1 MNKFIKEIFLYA
13 IYISYILYFVVLF
26 GITGYAPQYLSYVHD
41 FLKYYVGIL
50 LVILYNP
57 ITYKKQKF
65 EEFDRKLVFSAGLF
79 ILLSTTALIGIEQYI
94 RSKTQYI
101 INNKITS
108 LLS

>member
-1 MNKFIKEIFLYA
+1 MNKFIKELFLYA
-13 IYISYILYFVVLF
+13 LYISYILYIIVLF
-26 GITGYAPQYLSYVHD
+26 GVGGYAPRYLNYVRD

-57 ITYKKQKF
+57 LTHKKGNF

-79 ILLSTTALIGIEQYI
+79 ILLSTTALIGVEQYI

-101 INNKITS
+101 INKNIS
-108 LLS
+108 LLF

>member
-1 MNKFIKEIFLYA
+1 MYT
-13 IYISYILYFVVLF
+13 SYVLYFIVLI
-26 GITGYAPQYLSYVHD
+26 GITGYAPQYLNYVRD

-57 ITYKKQKF
+57 LTYKERKF

-79 ILLSTTALIGIEQYI
+79 ILLSTSALIGIEQYI

-101 INNKITS
+101 INKNISVLFKNT
-108 LLS
+108 

>member
-1 MNKFIKEIFLYA
+1 MNKFIKELFLYA
-13 IYISYILYFVVLF
+13 LYSSYVLYFIVLI
-26 GITGYAPQYLSYVHD
+26 GITSYAPQYLNYIRD

-57 ITYKKQKF
+57 LTYKERKF

-79 ILLSTTALIGIEQYI
+79 ILLSTSALIGIEQYI

-101 INNKITS
+101 INKNISS
-108 LLS
+108 LF